1 MALPKICGIET
12 EYGIVSRGME
22 LSPMLASALLVS
34 SYSGGVSIKIGWD
47 FFDESPH
54 IDARGAVQGTSM
66 FPEVE
71 TAMPNMVLT
80 NGARY
85 YVDHA
90 HPEVSTP
97 ECRRPSEVV
106 LFDRAAE
113 EVIRDSML
121 HAAKTM
127 GNGSELIA
135 YKNNSDGKGNSYG
148 CHENYLIDRSIQFE
162 KVAKYIV
169 SHFITRQVFTGAG
182 KVGVE
187 AQREGELP
195 VAFQLSQRSDFFEEF
210 MGLETTPKR
219 PLVNTRD
226 EPHADNKKYRRLHVI
241 VGDANMSEVATFL
254 KVGTTA
260 LILALIEDDWYPNE
274 WQIIDPVDQGRFI
287 SHDPTLTHKVS
298 LADGEQV
305 TALKFQEMLWE
316 RVRTY
321 LDSGVDD
328 PTGGDAE
335 VIMIRWKQVL
345 TGLRTDPQ
353 SVAHLVDWVAKK
365 NLIDGYAAR
374 HKLSPFDVKLKA
386 IDLQYHDMRADK
398 CLALRVGLE
407 TLVDPTHVQ
416 SAMVDPPDSTRA
428 YFRGKCVS
436 KWPNEIVAANWD
448 SVVFD
453 IGEPTLKRVP
463 MMEPLKGTKDI
474 IGDLLDSVNSAADL
488 LRQLQDVESTHASP
502 DPGW

>member
-54 IDARGAVQGTSM
+54 IDARGAVQGTSI

-97 ECRRPSEVV
+97 ECRRPMEVV

-113 EVIRDSML
+113 EVIRDSMSN
-121 HAAKTM
+121 ASITM
-127 GNGSELIA
+127 GADAELIA

-148 CHENYLIDRSIQFE
+148 CHENYLLDRTIQFE

-169 SHFITRQVFTGAG
+169 GHFITRQIFCGAG

-187 AQREGELP
+187 AAREGELP
-195 VAFQLSQRSDFFEEF
+195 VAFQISQRSDFFEEF
-210 MGLETTPKR
+210 MGLETTLKR

-241 VGDANMSEVATFL
+241 VGDANMSEVATYL

-260 LILALIEDDWYPNE
+260 LILSLIEDDWYPNE
-274 WQIIDPVDQGRFI
+274 WQILDPVDQGRFI
-287 SHDPTLTHKVS
+287 SHDTALQHKVT
-298 LADGEQV
+298 LAEGGKI
-305 TALKFQEMLWE
+305 TALDFQEMLWE
-316 RVRTY
+316 RVRAY
-321 LDSGVDD
+321 LDSGVED

-335 VIMIRWKQVL
+335 DIMDRWRRVL
-345 TGLRTDPQ
+345 DGLKRDPE
-353 SVAHLVDWVAKK
+353 SVSHVVDWVAKK
-365 NLIDGYAAR
+365 KLIDAYAAR
-374 HKLSPFDVKLKA
+374 HKLTPFDVKLKA
-386 IDLQYHDMRADK
+386 IDLQYHDMRSDK
-398 CLALRVGLE
+398 CLALRVGLD
-407 TLVDPTHVQ
+407 TLVDKSDVET
-416 SAMVDPPDSTRA
+416 AMTAPPESTRA
-428 YFRGKCVS
+428 YFRGRCVS

-463 MMEPLKGTKDI
+463 MMEPLKGTKEI
-474 IGDLLDSVNSAADL
+474 VGDLLDSVDSAADL
-488 LRQLQDVESTHASP
+488 LRHLQDVESTHPSP